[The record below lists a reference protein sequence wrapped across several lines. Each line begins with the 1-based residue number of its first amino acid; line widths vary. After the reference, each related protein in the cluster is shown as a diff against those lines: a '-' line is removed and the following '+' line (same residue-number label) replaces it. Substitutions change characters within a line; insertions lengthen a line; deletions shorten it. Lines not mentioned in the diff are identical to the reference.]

1 MTAAL
6 PWLGHAALG
15 FADPE
20 PDRRWRAAW
29 RSGLLLGLVAAFTPV
44 AWFFAA
50 ALIAAIVGV
59 GFVIAPATIRD
70 RTVWGPPV
78 TMLAAVPV
86 LLAPWWLPADRP
98 RLRAQPAD
106 RHRPAARAEPGL
118 RRAAR
123 PAACRATSGLR
134 GGSGLA
140 LVVMAVL
147 ALIPSRTRVP
157 VLVVW
162 IVALVAAGT
171 SAVLAAVLLDLP
183 VGESR
188 PGLGFFLV
196 VLKGAFVVA
205 TFIAIHGLA
214 TRARRTGSPL
224 RRLVPVALT
233 AVMAIVPLLGLAWF
247 VLEGPGELTDDRD
260 TGIPAYMVQDAL
272 RGPAHGILVIRGS
285 VEDGLTYAVRRG
297 DGVTIGEDE
306 ILAATPTDAEFDE
319 LVQTLTS
326 RPRAAV
332 VAQLAAAGVQ
342 YVVLPSPADGS
353 VAAGLDASGG
363 LDQASAE
370 DRSTRAWQVSRP
382 VDEDALDGPT
392 SWFRIALLVLQGIAI
407 VVVLVLCAPTSERS
421 RARRDGGRR
430 HEPGDP
436 TRPSGGPAAARAGGA
451 RAAGP
456 PQPDRRAGRPASRSH
471 DRGPGAG
478 AARERGRVDVP
489 AARDRPQPLDPD
501 LPEQP
506 RRHGRRLG
514 RECHRPRGSGRG
526 DPVRCRVDDRGRRA
540 RRPPGDRRRR
550 VAGPDGPRRG
560 RHGPGPAGVPSGP
573 RAGGGVVP
581 RTRLRAVVH
590 GPRRRGAALVGPRAG
605 QPRPR
610 PGRRGHH
617 RHRRARP
624 RGRSVLARHH
634 RARRAE
640 PAPGPRPGDPDAWRA
655 ERPRRGLARP
665 PRRVRRR
672 HLRRAGPRRRRH
684 RLARRPGAGHRP
696 AAARPAD
703 REGHPLPGRGQ
714 RRRRRG
720 AGRHPGGHQGL
731 RVPARGPRRRDRA
744 ARLGDPGPAQRDPR
758 SGGAGRRARGPGRVH
773 PSRHGHA

>member
-1 MTAAL
+1 
-6 PWLGHAALG
+6 
-15 FADPE
+15 
-20 PDRRWRAAW
+20 
-29 RSGLLLGLVAAFTPV
+29 
-44 AWFFAA
+44 
-50 ALIAAIVGV
+50 
-59 GFVIAPATIRD
+59 
-70 RTVWGPPV
+70 
-78 TMLAAVPV
+78 
-86 LLAPWWLPADRP
+86 
-98 RLRAQPAD
+98 
-106 RHRPAARAEPGL
+106 
-118 RRAAR
+118 
-123 PAACRATSGLR
+123 
-134 GGSGLA
+134 
-140 LVVMAVL
+140 MAVL
-147 ALIPSRTRVP
+147 ALIPSRTRIP

-171 SAVLAAVLLDLP
+171 SAVLAAVHLDLP

-421 RARRDGGRR
+421 RARR
-430 HEPGDP
+430 
-436 TRPSGGPAAARAGGA
+436 
-451 RAAGP
+451 
-456 PQPDRRAGRPASRSH
+456 
-471 DRGPGAG
+471 
-478 AARERGRVDVP
+478 
-489 AARDRPQPLDPD
+489 
-501 LPEQP
+501 
-506 RRHGRRLG
+506 
-514 RECHRPRGSGRG
+514 
-526 DPVRCRVDDRGRRA
+526 
-540 RRPPGDRRRR
+540 
-550 VAGPDGPRRG
+550 
-560 RHGPGPAGVPSGP
+560 
-573 RAGGGVVP
+573 
-581 RTRLRAVVH
+581 
-590 GPRRRGAALVGPRAG
+590 
-605 QPRPR
+605 
-610 PGRRGHH
+610 
-617 RHRRARP
+617 
-624 RGRSVLARHH
+624 
-634 RARRAE
+634 AE
-640 PAPGPRPGDPDAWRA
+640 A
-655 ERPRRGLARP
+655 E
-665 PRRVRRR
+665 
-672 HLRRAGPRRRRH
+672 
-684 RLARRPGAGHRP
+684 
-696 AAARPAD
+696 
-703 REGHPLPGRGQ
+703 
-714 RRRRRG
+714 
-720 AGRHPGGHQGL
+720 
-731 RVPARGPRRRDRA
+731 
-744 ARLGDPGPAQRDPR
+744 
-758 SGGAGRRARGPGRVH
+758 S
-773 PSRHGHA
+773 